1 MKATVSRH
9 DAWKQQFWFLMMLF
23 ALYDLAFWPP
33 FGVDALV
40 GIRIGPATPQDMKAA
55 SQILFKMKMN
65 PLLLSAEAFLTAKT
79 EDDDALLVGFGQI
92 RQLSQNY
99 AELASVYVDPKFR
112 RQGVASKLIAHLIER
127 HEATDDSP
135 SLCLLTLN
143 STTALYEKFGFQ
155 VMPERAVKSLP
166 VGLQFEFAAGKA
178 ISAVL
183 GNTLVCMTRG
193 R

>member
-1 MKATVSRH
+1 
-9 DAWKQQFWFLMMLF
+9 
-23 ALYDLAFWPP
+23 
-33 FGVDALV
+33 
-40 GIRIGPATPQDMKAA
+40 
-55 SQILFKMKMN
+55 MN

-112 RQGVASKLIAHLIER
+112 RQGVASKLIAHLIKR
-127 HEATDDSP
+127 HEATDDSI
-135 SLCLLTLN
+135 SLCVLTLN

-155 VMPERAVKSLP
+155 VMPERAMKRLP
-166 VGLQFEFAAGKA
+166 IGLQFEFAAGKA
-178 ISAVL
+178 ISSVL